1 MDVNLFGLKVFMMV
15 VEKKSF
21 SEAARALSLTQPA
34 ITHQIKKLENDFA
47 APLFKRQ
54 GNTVLLTPAGEILYT
69 YAKRFF
75 QLGVEL
81 AEEMER
87 CTGRLSGDLVIGSCT
102 MVGEYLIPPFVK
114 DFHRANPSVHF
125 NIKIGNC
132 LSIVDEVLKGTI
144 DAGLIG
150 DKVIH
155 RDLVT
160 ERLSEHTFL
169 FVASPDYEGLERGRI
184 SFSLQDLT
192 GMKLLL
198 REEGVG
204 TRVLFEAMISR
215 RGMKLRDFQ
224 IITVDGSNEVIK
236 MMTQNGFGISLF
248 PRNVI
253 KRELERGDLKVLP
266 LQEDELRHS
275 FYLVYRKQ
283 KGIPLKTW
291 RFVEFVKGQ
300 VGGKGELSQEGS

>member
-1 MDVNLFGLKVFMMV
+1 MDVNLFGLKIFMMV

-21 SEAARALSLTQPA
+21 SEAARALYLTQPA
-34 ITHQIKKLENDFA
+34 ITHQIKKLENYFA

-54 GNTVLLTPAGEILYT
+54 SNTVLLTPAGEILYI
-69 YAKRFF
+69 YAKRFS

-81 AEEMER
+81 TEEIER
-87 CTGRLSGDLVIGSCT
+87 CTGRLSGDLVIGACT
-102 MVGEYLIPPFVK
+102 MVGEHLIPSLVK
-114 DFHRANPSVHF
+114 DFHEAHPDVHF
-125 NIKIGNC
+125 DINIGNC
-132 LSIVDEVLKGTI
+132 ASVVDKVLKGTI

-160 ERLSEHTFL
+160 ERLSEHTLL
-169 FVASPDYEGLERGRI
+169 FVSSQDYEGLERERI

-204 TRVLFEAMISR
+204 TRVLFEEMVSQ

-224 IITVDGSNEVIK
+224 IITVTGSNEVIK
-236 MMTQNGFGISLF
+236 MMTQNGMGVSLF
-248 PRNVI
+248 PRNAI
-253 KRELERGDLKVLP
+253 KQELERGDLKILP
-266 LQEDELRHS
+266 LQEGELRHS
-275 FYLVYRKQ
+275 FYLVYRRQ
-283 KGIPLKTW
+283 KVIPLKTW
-291 RFVEFVKGQ
+291 HFVEFVKEQ
-300 VGGKGELSQEGS
+300 VRG